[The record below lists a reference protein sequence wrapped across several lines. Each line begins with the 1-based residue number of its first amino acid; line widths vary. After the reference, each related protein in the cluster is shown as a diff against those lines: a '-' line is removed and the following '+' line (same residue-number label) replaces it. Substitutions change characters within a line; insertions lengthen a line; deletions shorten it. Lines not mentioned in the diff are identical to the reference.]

1 MRSSVPYRLSM
12 FPLGIPTLP
21 GMVLPLRIF
30 EPRYVVML
38 ESCLQSP
45 QPQFGV
51 VMIERG
57 SEVGGGEVRRS
68 VGTVVD
74 ILRVDVLPR
83 NQFSVFGIG
92 VRRLRVDEWLIDDP
106 HPMAMV
112 TDIEENVGDSPVI
125 EAQLERLEKRT
136 DDLIDREQLAGSN
149 HLEGD
154 PHRRVYSMASRLGL
168 GALDL
173 QRVLEGESIQSQIE
187 SLEESILHLEE
198 IERFRTM
205 P

>member
-1 MRSSVPYRLSM
+1 M

-38 ESCLQSP
+38 ERCLQSP

-57 SEVGGGEVRRS
+57 SEVGGGDVRRS

-83 NQFSVFGIG
+83 NHFSVLGIG

-112 TDIEENVGDSPVI
+112 TDIEENVDDSPVI

-136 DDLIDREQLAGSN
+136 DDLIDREQLAGGS

-154 PHRRVYSMASRLGL
+154 PHHRVYSMASRLGL